1 MDETRHEPGG
11 FLATGKRI
19 LRTLHSLLLTRLELF
34 LVELREERIHVLDA
48 LLLVGA
54 CVVCAFMALALVTVT
69 VAVIFWEQHRILVLV
84 LLTLVYAAGAA
95 WSYWRL
101 RRRFQEWHSFS
112 ATLEQFKKDQAC
124 LDKPN

>member
-1 MDETRHEPGG
+1 MDETRHAPGG
-11 FLATGKRI
+11 LLATGKRI
-19 LRTLHSLLLTRLELF
+19 LRTLYSLLQTRLELF
-34 LVELREERIHVLDA
+34 LVELREERIRVFDA

-54 CVVCAFMALALVTVT
+54 CLVCAFMALALVTVT
-69 VAVIFWEQHRILVLV
+69 VAVIFWEQHRVLVLV
-84 LLTLVYAAGAA
+84 LLTLVYASGAA

-101 RRRFQEWHSFS
+101 RSRFQEWHSFS